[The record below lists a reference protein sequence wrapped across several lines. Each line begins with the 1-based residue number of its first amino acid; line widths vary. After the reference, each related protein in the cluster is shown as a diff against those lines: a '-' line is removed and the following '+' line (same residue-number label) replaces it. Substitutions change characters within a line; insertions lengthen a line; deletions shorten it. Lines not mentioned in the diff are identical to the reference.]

1 MIDMDNNL
9 KQQTLENWL
18 KRRITNWQELQS
30 LFLTRDKKTDDLN
43 QARDIIN
50 GFRSL
55 VNDLSLAQQVL
66 PGSRLHHRL
75 ETLFLSGHQH
85 IYQSP
90 GNALLNLRDIYTTE
104 SPALMRSMSKIIIA
118 TITLFITSI
127 ACGWL
132 LIAAFPDLI
141 TLFVSTEM
149 IDRVQAGEL
158 WTDGL
163 LNIIPSSVLSLQLM
177 TNNITVSIFAFA
189 MGAFYGLGTL
199 YIIILN
205 GLMLGGT
212 FAFTARYNL
221 DGELFK
227 FIISHGVIELSVI
240 CISGAMGLKLGESL
254 LRPGSK
260 TRQQAFQQATTDAGK
275 VLIVVVPFLIIAGL
289 IEGYISP
296 DPAYSLSFRL
306 LTGITTGIFF
316 WLFIIIG
323 PRIFRPRFWLNLF
336 TDNKI
341 K

>member
-1 MIDMDNNL
+1 MITMDNNL

-18 KRRITNWQELQS
+18 TKRIVDWQQLQL
-30 LFLTRDKKTDDLN
+30 LFQTRDKKTNDLS
-43 QARDIIN
+43 QSREIIS

-55 VNDLSLAQQVL
+55 VNDLSLAQQIL
-66 PGSRLHHRL
+66 PNSRLHHRL
-75 ETLFLSGHQH
+75 EILFLSGHQR
-85 IYQSP
+85 IFQQP
-90 GNALLNLRDIYTTE
+90 GNTLLNLRDIYTTE
-104 SPALMRSMSKIIIA
+104 SPALIRSMSQIIIA
-118 TITLFITSI
+118 TITLFITSF

-132 LIAAFPDLI
+132 LIATYPDLI

-149 IDRVQAGEL
+149 IDRVQSGEL

-163 LNIIPSSVLSLQLM
+163 LNIVPSSVLSLQLM

-212 FAFTARYNL
+212 FAFTAQYNL

-240 CISGAMGLKLGESL
+240 CISGAMGLKLGEAL
-254 LRPGSK
+254 LRPGSN

-296 DPAYSLSFRL
+296 DPAYSLRFRL
-306 LTGITTGIFF
+306 LTGITTGTLF
-316 WLFIIIG
+316 WLFILNG
-323 PRIFRPRFWLNLF
+323 PRFWRSLDSRL
-336 TDNKI
+336 
-341 K
+341 